1 MISIVWADVT
11 CVHPYIDDK
20 WFLERYT
27 TINHCIELYYRNT
40 TKTFIL
46 TITNIH

>member
-11 CVHPYIDDK
+11 CFHPYINGK
-20 WFLERYT
+20 WLIDRYAT
-27 TINHCIELYYRNT
+27 SNHCIELYYRTT
-40 TKTFIL
+40 TKTFIS